1 MGFWEVLLI
10 LIVAFIVVGPQKI
23 PEIARTMGK
32 GARWLKKSYTDFK
45 VSITKDITEN
55 ITENNTSDSSWNKK
69 KD

>member
-32 GARWLKKSYTDFK
+32 GARWLKKSYTDFN
-45 VSITKDITEN
+45 VAITKDF
-55 ITENNTSDSSWNKK
+55 TENNTSDSSWNKK
-69 KD
+69 KG

>member
-10 LIVAFIVVGPQKI
+10 LIIAFLVVGPKKV

-45 VSITKDITEN
+45 VALAKDFDVTEDS
-55 ITENNTSDSSWNKK
+55 TNNSMWNKK